1 MAVRELTQE
10 NFDDTITGNDIVLL
24 DFWAP
29 WCGPCRQFAPVFES
43 LSESHPDIVFAKI
56 NTEEER
62 ELAGHFQIRSIP
74 TLMVFRE
81 QIIVFA
87 QPGALPPAALASIV
101 DKVKVLDMDDVRR
114 QVAEQAAQQDEKA

>member
-43 LSESHPDIVFAKI
+43 LSESHPDVVFAKI

-74 TLMVFRE
+74 TLMVFRQ

-101 DKVKVLDMDDVRR
+101 EKVKVLDMDDVRR
-114 QVAEQAAQQDEKA
+114 QVAEQPAQQDGKA